1 MDRDDKQ
8 KEIEALHEEFKRA
21 KNLFLAGFQGLTVG
35 QDTELRRNIRSTG
48 SKYKVVK
55 NTLAQRAAKNTGIES
70 MQDRFTGSSA
80 VAYNEKD
87 AVALAKV
94 LTTYAKNNPLFVF
107 KTGVVEGRVVGLA
120 DLEQLANLPS
130 KEELISKLMFLLN
143 SQARRLATAV
153 GGVARSLAVVLS
165 QAAEQKKFN
174 E

>member
-1 MDRDDKQ
+1 MPRKSQ
-8 KEIEALHEEFKRA
+8 FRSLKRWKDTTIGKA
-21 KNLFLAGFQGLTVG
+21 EWQLLVSILRVGLTSRG
-35 QDTELRRNIRSTG
+35 L
-48 SKYKVVK
+48 
-55 NTLAQRAAKNTGIES
+55 L
-70 MQDRFTGSSA
+70 
-80 VAYNEKD
+80 
-87 AVALAKV
+87 ALAKV